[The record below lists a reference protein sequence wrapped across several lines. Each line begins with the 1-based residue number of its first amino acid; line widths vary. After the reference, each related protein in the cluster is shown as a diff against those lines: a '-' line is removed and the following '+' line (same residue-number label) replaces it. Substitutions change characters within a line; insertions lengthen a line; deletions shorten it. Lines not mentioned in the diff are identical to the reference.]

1 MLEIRD
7 VQFFPDGRSLVDT
20 IGGKR
25 FKVLS
30 RGQREGYC
38 TAKVEF
44 LQDTTPENPEGQS
57 AWHYRI
63 SLVFNP
69 YPAGTEND

>member
-20 IGGKR
+20 VGGKR

-30 RGQREGYC
+30 RGQREGYS

-44 LQDTTPENPEGQS
+44 LQDTEPENPEGQ
-57 AWHYRI
+57 
-63 SLVFNP
+63 
-69 YPAGTEND
+69 